1 MFRIAALVSGGG
13 TNLQAVLDAISAGK
27 ISEARVELVVSTNSQ
42 AFALERAKKAG
53 IEAIVLEKSNF
64 PNPEAREVFLLGL
77 LRDKDIDLVVFCGCL
92 MILSEKF
99 IENWGKPIINIHPSL
114 LPAYGGK
121 GFHGL
126 AVHEAV
132 LSAGETQTGATVHYI
147 DGGIDTGEIIL
158 QKKVNI
164 KPDDTAEILQK
175 RVMEEVEWQILPEVI
190 AKFVKGELP

>member
-27 ISEARVELVVSTNSQ
+27 IPNTRVELVVSTNGQ

-53 IEAIVLEKSNF
+53 IEAVVLEKSNF
-64 PNPEAREVFLLGL
+64 PDLEARETVLLSVL
-77 LRDKDIDLVVFCGCL
+77 SDKNIDLVVFCGCL

-99 IENWGKPIINIHPSL
+99 IEDWDKPIINIHPSL

-132 LSAGETQTGATVHYI
+132 LSARETETGATVHYV
-147 DGGIDTGEIIL
+147 DGGIDTGRIIL
-158 QKKVNI
+158 QKKINVQ
-164 KPDDTAEILQK
+164 PDDTAEILQK
-175 RVMEEVEWQILPEVI
+175 RVMEEAEWQILPEVI
-190 AKFVKGELP
+190 ARFVKGELP